1 MTSSPHSSTAV
12 GVRVLGPGADP
23 GADPGAGR
31 GAGRGPG
38 SPTRGATLGG
48 LLRMVVAAALA
59 VGALVFVLPRVTG
72 ATWAAIGPVLA
83 DVRPIE
89 LVALLGL
96 WVAGLLA
103 YTVVLTGALP
113 GLSRRRALTLNLTGS
128 AVSNVAP
135 MGGAFGV
142 AANLMMV
149 RSWRF
154 RPSAFAA
161 FTVVTNL
168 WDVAGKLAL
177 PVVALT
183 AVVLSRGL
191 TSTTLQAAAVAT
203 AVALVLLLGLIVVV
217 LRSEPVARVVGRTG
231 TRVLRRVVPAR
242 HAFRAEGFES
252 ALLDTRSRVSVLV
265 EQAWPQ
271 LTGGTVGYLALQCS
285 LLWACLQVVGAAPPL
300 HVVVAG
306 FAVERLLTLAVI
318 TPGGAGLA
326 EAGSAG
332 VLVALGVDPLTAA
345 AGVLLYRG
353 FTFLLEIPVGGLW
366 LSGWVVSRARAARRT
381 A

>member
-1 MTSSPHSSTAV
+1 MTSSPPPVTVAGDPDV
-12 GVRVLGPGADP
+12 GSGRDVVGKVGPRRSGLTPGGVLRLVG
-23 GADPGAGR
+23 
-31 GAGRGPG
+31 
-38 SPTRGATLGG
+38 T
-48 LLRMVVAAALA
+48 VALA
-59 VGALVFVLPRVTG
+59 VGALVFILPRATG
-72 ATWAAIGPVLA
+72 ATWSAIGPVLA
-83 DVRPIE
+83 GVRPLE
-89 LVALLGL
+89 LGSLLLL
-96 WVAGLLA
+96 WAAGLMA
-103 YTVVLTGALP
+103 YTVVLTSALP
-113 GLSRRRALTLNLTGS
+113 GLSHRRALTLNLTGS

-149 RSWRF
+149 RAWRF

-177 PVVALT
+177 PVVAVT
-183 AVVLSRGL
+183 AVVASRDL
-191 TSTTLQAAAVAT
+191 TSRTVQAAAVGSAL
-203 AVALVLLLGLIVVV
+203 ALVALLGVMLLV
-217 LRSEPVARVVGRTG
+217 LRSERVARFVGRAG
-231 TRVLRRVVPAR
+231 TVLLGRVLPLR
-242 HAFRAEGFES
+242 HSARAEAFEPT
-252 ALLDTRSRVSVLV
+252 LLDTRSRVRALV
-265 EQAWPQ
+265 GVAWPQ
-271 LTGGTVGYLALQCS
+271 LTGGTVGYLALQCG
-285 LLWACLQVVGAAPPL
+285 LLWACLQVVGAAPSL
-300 HVVVAG
+300 QVVVAG

-353 FTFLLEIPVGGLW
+353 FTFLLEIPVGGVW
-366 LSGWVVSRARAARRT
+366 LGGWVVSRARAARGD

>member
-1 MTSSPHSSTAV
+1 MTASPPTSTSA
-12 GVRVLGPGADP
+12 GVRAL
-23 GADPGAGR
+23 DPGAGR
-31 GAGRGPG
+31 PDAGARSPARGVTIG
-38 SPTRGATLGG
+38 GVLRLVGAA
-48 LLRMVVAAALA
+48 VLA
-59 VGALVFVLPRVTG
+59 VGALAFALPRVTG
-72 ATWAAIGPVLA
+72 ATWSAIGPVLA
-83 DVRPIE
+83 GIRPIE
-89 LVALLGL
+89 LVALLVL
-96 WVAGLLA
+96 WVAGLVA
-103 YTVVLTGALP
+103 YTFVLTGALP

-142 AANLMMV
+142 ATNLMMV
-149 RSWRF
+149 RAWRF
-154 RPSAFAA
+154 RPAAFAA
-161 FTVVTNL
+161 FTVVTNI

-177 PVVALT
+177 PVVALV

-203 AVALVLLLGLIVVV
+203 ALALAVLLGLLVLV
-217 LRSEPVARVVGRTG
+217 LRSEHVAQLVGRAG
-231 TRVLRRVVPAR
+231 SGVIRRVAPAR
-242 HAFRAEGFES
+242 HSVSAESFES

-265 EQAWPQ
+265 DRAWPQ
-271 LTGGTVGYLALQCS
+271 LTGGTAGYLALQCG

-300 HVVVAG
+300 PVVLAG
-306 FAVERLLTLAVI
+306 FAVERLLSLAVI

-326 EAGSAG
+326 EAGTAG

-366 LSGWVVSRARAARRT
+366 LSGWVVSRARAARRP